1 MAKKITTLQ
10 NQFIKIKTKDL
21 FLYFTFVLCIIGLLS
36 FFFLSRAHTHSTH
49 KSLLSPSSPQQSIS
63 TTRKTSPAPTQLP
76 DRRINIPTRGE
87 PPKYQQIGILTRDE
101 GEDESRERNKD
112 PKILQLYGRPTY
124 RGSDIWNYYA
134 THEGIEIPIYNNG
147 VNCDRLRGCDEMY
160 GGDNVDLNPYDSSY
174 EIEIYKTLNNNVPP
188 RYLG

>member
-1 MAKKITTLQ
+1 MVKKNTTLQ

-21 FLYFTFVLCIIGLLS
+21 FLYFTFVLCIIGILS
-36 FFFLSRAHTHSTH
+36 FFFLSHDHPVTQNT
-49 KSLLSPSSPQQSIS
+49 LLPLPPILPPRNTPKPLPQL
-63 TTRKTSPAPTQLP
+63 PPLNELP

-87 PPKYQQIGILTRDE
+87 PPKYQQIGILTRT
-101 GEDESRERNKD
+101 EDDSRERNKD